1 MRVILAFGLFTLASL
16 ARGQEWTPSEVQ
28 YRQKLGPVIDAIL
41 NDVPL
46 RDFKKLIGDDF
57 DGPIAQTNWTP
68 LCFAVAH
75 RRNAIALWLMNQG
88 ASPNISLA
96 KSKTLL
102 NLAAENQSGQV
113 VEELARRGLDL
124 SHPDENGMTARRWA
138 VFHTRTPWWTPELA
152 QTLWRLGERF
162 DASERW
168 VLINHLAPMAC
179 RTNSFEYED
188 VKSSREIKRYRE
200 LIDQLWHLGVK
211 EETPEWYAA
220 TSNREWE
227 PLPLGERHPVTVA
240 ARQGDLDTLKMMLK
254 YVSDWLTNTKLA
266 NDGGLNLTG
275 NAMQCHN
282 LHVVRW
288 LVAHGYG
295 SPRVTSR

>member
-57 DGPIAQTNWTP
+57 DCPIAQTNWTP

-102 NLAAENQSGQV
+102 NLAAENQSG
-113 VEELARRGLDL
+113 
-124 SHPDENGMTARRWA
+124 
-138 VFHTRTPWWTPELA
+138 
-152 QTLWRLGERF
+152 
-162 DASERW
+162 
-168 VLINHLAPMAC
+168 
-179 RTNSFEYED
+179 
-188 VKSSREIKRYRE
+188 
-200 LIDQLWHLGVK
+200 
-211 EETPEWYAA
+211 
-220 TSNREWE
+220 
-227 PLPLGERHPVTVA
+227 
-240 ARQGDLDTLKMMLK
+240 
-254 YVSDWLTNTKLA
+254 
-266 NDGGLNLTG
+266 
-275 NAMQCHN
+275 
-282 LHVVRW
+282 HVVGI
-288 LVAHGYG
+288 VY
-295 SPRVTSR
+295 